1 MNQFFRSLLP
11 CTWWQRKRIGSN
23 TFNITKSYAI
33 TISWNAHEWIKNQFF
48 HESWERIVFGWR
60 ACWKWKNAR
69 TWNRKYCILMN
80 ENIAIEK
87 FQWQSQCVRIWNAL
101 YDSRLHFKCRIHS
114 IGPNC
119 LLFYRTDH
127 ANGIWIDLSEM
138 RYCIDAYVTNLHQN
152 RIPWNDCAKSSYF
165 RSQFA
170 CLLCWCPARHQ
181 SRNLSRAA
189 DEREMKR
196 KCFFLSSIFHII
208 LTKISFCSCGTWAFG
223 YVLVRH
229 L

>member
-1 MNQFFRSLLP
+1 MRV
-11 CTWWQRKRIGSN
+11 GSAS
-23 TFNITKSYAI
+23 FSDG
-33 TISWNAHEWIKNQFF
+33 AHAGSGRMPGRGI
-48 HESWERIVFGWR
+48 
-60 ACWKWKNAR
+60 
-69 TWNRKYCILMN
+69 
-80 ENIAIEK
+80 ENIAFWWTKILRLRSFSDKVSVFAFEMHCTIHDCISNAE
-87 FQWQSQCVRIWNAL
+87 FIQSDQIV
-101 YDSRLHFKCRIHS
+101 Y
-114 IGPNC
+114 C

-127 ANGIWIDLSEM
+127 ANGIWMDLSEM

-208 LTKISFCSCGTWAFG
+208 LAKISFCSCGTWAFG